1 MVLLAFTY
9 IPLGS
14 SYSLLLCTLL
24 PIKIYENV
32 YAHKAQ
38 ILKENKGKSGIYLWR
53 NLKNG
58 KIYIGSAVDLRRRL
72 YVYFN

>member
-1 MVLLAFTY
+1 MILLSFIGLIILLSFISLMVLLAFTY

-38 ILKENKGKSGIYLWR
+38 ILKENKGKSGIYL
-53 NLKNG
+53 
-58 KIYIGSAVDLRRRL
+58 
-72 YVYFN
+72 